1 MPHELQHER
10 QHERQHE
17 LQRQLRWPDERAC
30 EAFAAQ
36 LATRPELRCALI
48 TFEGHLGAGKTTLV
62 RHLLRALGVTG
73 RIRSPSYAI
82 VESYEDTLGLI
93 AHIWHCDFYRFSDPR
108 EWEEAGFRDLFAQEG
123 LKLVEWPD
131 KAAGLL
137 PTADLHIRLH
147 VLPDEQRSVTLE
159 ANTATGMRLLP

>member
-1 MPHELQHER
+1 M
-10 QHERQHE
+10 
-17 LQRQLRWPDERAC
+17 QRDMQRELRWSDESAC
-30 EAFAAQ
+30 EAFAVQ
-36 LATRPELRCALI
+36 LATRPELSSALL

-82 VESYEDTLGLI
+82 VESYEDTPGPI
-93 AHIWHCDFYRFSDPR
+93 PNIWHCDFYRFSDPR
-108 EWEEAGFRDLFAQEG
+108 EWEEAGFRDLFAQQG

-137 PTADLHIRLH
+137 PIADLHVRLH
-147 VLPDEQRSVTLE
+147 ALPDGGRSVTLE

>member
-1 MPHELQHER
+1 M
-10 QHERQHE
+10 
-17 LQRQLRWPDERAC
+17 QREMQRELRWLDESAC

-36 LATRPELRCALI
+36 LATRPELGSALI

-82 VESYEDTLGLI
+82 VESYEGTLGPI
-93 AHIWHCDFYRFSDPR
+93 ANIWHCDFYRFSDPR

-137 PTADLHIRLH
+137 PIADLHVRLH
-147 VLPDEQRSVTLE
+147 VLPDGGRSVTLE